1 MRFIFLIS
9 ILYILPSSIYA
20 QQNNNYLKGKVT
32 GLDDNKQQNVLT
44 GANIFWKGTQ
54 IGTISNNEGWF
65 SLKKLA
71 NNKTLIV
78 SFIGY
83 QNDTIDISGKEN
95 INIKLKPLSELEEVN
110 VVYRKKG
117 TETDFLNPLTVKNIS
132 EKELTKAACCNLS
145 ESFETNPAVDVS
157 FTDAVTGTRQIMMLG
172 LAGPYTQITRENIPD
187 VRGISA
193 IYGLSYIPG
202 PWIESIQLIKGT
214 GSVANGYESIAGQI
228 NVELRKPES
237 MDKLYLNAYANEGGR
252 FEANANFQQNI
263 SKRWT
268 TGFLVHASNN
278 SIQHDRNDDGFL
290 DHPLSEQYIILNRW
304 KFSNAN
310 GLHFQAGA
318 KATYIDKVGGQL
330 DFKLENDE
338 GTTNSWGMHLL
349 TKRLEGWTKIGK
361 VNEEKPYQSIGF
373 QMAGALHQQHSFF
386 GLNQYEAEQN
396 TFYSNFL
403 FQSIIGNTNHKYR
416 TGFSFQYDDYKEELN
431 STKYDRI
438 EYVPGAFFEYTYSYL
453 KKFSLVAG
461 LRTDYHNSFGAF
473 VTPRLHIR
481 YAATEK
487 TIIRLSGG
495 RGQRTANIISENN
508 GSLASS
514 RQFTIQGNNN
524 NKPYGL
530 NPEVAWN
537 FGISLTQHFI
547 IDYRDGFVSI
557 DFFRTDFE
565 NQIVVDQDQNPQ
577 QLVFYNLNGKSFS
590 NSFQVQVDY
599 ELIKRLDFRLAYR
612 WYDVQSVYSGTL
624 RQKPLI
630 AQHRAFINLAYQTRK
645 YFTFDYTL
653 NWQGNKRIP
662 DTFLNPPEYQLA
674 ERSPHFFMMNVQISK
689 SWRKLFDVYLGVEN
703 LLNYKQNNPILA
715 SDQPF
720 SPYFDGSLVWGPVFG
735 RNIYIGLRYKIK

>member
-1 MRFIFLIS
+1 MRFIFLVS
-9 ILYILPSSIYA
+9 ILYLIPTGICA

-32 GLDDNKQQNVLT
+32 GIDDNKQQNALT

-54 IGTISNNEGWF
+54 IGTISDDKGSF
-65 SLKKLA
+65 TIKKLFD
-71 NNKTLIV
+71 KKYLIV

-83 QNDTIDISGKEN
+83 QNDTVDISGKDS
-95 INIKLKPLSELEEVN
+95 INVKLMPISDLEEVK

-117 TETDFLNPLTVKNIS
+117 TETDFLNPLSVKNIN

-145 ESFETNPAVDVS
+145 ESFETNPSVDVS

-202 PWIESIQLIKGT
+202 PWIESVQLIKGT

-252 FEANANFQQNI
+252 IEANVNLQQDI
-263 SKRWT
+263 AKRWT
-268 TGFLVHASNN
+268 TGLLLHASNN
-278 SIQHDRNDDGFL
+278 SIKHDRNEDGFL

-304 KFSNAN
+304 KFSSNN
-310 GLHFQAGA
+310 GLHFQTGA
-318 KATYIDKVGGQL
+318 KGTYIDKIGGQL
-330 DFKLENDE
+330 DFNPENDE
-338 GTTNSWGMHLL
+338 GTTNAWGMHLL
-349 TKRLEGWTKIGK
+349 MKRLEGWTKIGK
-361 VNEEKPYQSIGF
+361 VNLKKPYQSIGF
-373 QMAGALHQQHSFF
+373 QMAGALHRQHSFF
-386 GLNQYEAEQN
+386 GLNQYEAGQN
-396 TFYSNFL
+396 TFYSNLL

-438 EYVPGAFFEYTYSYL
+438 EYVPGVFFEYTYSYL
-453 KKFSLVAG
+453 KKFNLVAG
-461 LRTDYHNSFGAF
+461 LRTDYHNSFGVF
-473 VTPRLHIR
+473 VTPRLHMR
-481 YAATEK
+481 YAPTEK

-495 RGQRTANIISENN
+495 RGQRTANIISESS
-508 GSLASS
+508 GLLASS
-514 RQFTIQGNNN
+514 RQFTIQGNNS

-537 FGISLTQHFI
+537 FGISLTQHFTI
-547 IDYRDGFVSI
+547 NYRDGFVSA
-557 DFFRTDFE
+557 DFFRTEFE
-565 NQIVVDQDQNPQ
+565 NQIVVDLDQNPQ
-577 QLVFYNLNGKSFS
+577 QAVFYNLNGKSFS

-612 WYDVQSVYSGTL
+612 WYDVQSTYNSDL
-624 RQKPLI
+624 KHKPLI

-645 YFTFDYTL
+645 YLTFDYTL
-653 NWQGNKRIP
+653 NWQGSKRIP
-662 DTFLNPPEYQLA
+662 NTSTNPAEYQLA
-674 ERSPHFFMMNVQISK
+674 EQSSDFFMMNIQISK
-689 SWRKLFDVYLGVEN
+689 SWRKLFDIYVGVEN
-703 LLNYKQNNPILA
+703 ILDYTQEYPILA
-715 SDQPF
+715 SNQPF
-720 SPYFDGSLVWGPVFG
+720 SQYFDSSLIWGPVFG
-735 RNIYIGLRYKIK
+735 RKIYFGLRYKIK